1 MTVISQ
7 YEAGIASGDIQDDPM
22 QRKVLLA
29 MQRLAEDLQAP
40 KRTWF
45 HRRYQQ
51 EIKGLYIHGP
61 VGVGKSY
68 LMDLF
73 YQQIGERKKARFHFH
88 HFMQQIDAQLRRLQ
102 GQKDPLRRIAAD
114 FSKRTRLLC
123 FDEFLV
129 HDVAYAMILAE
140 LLQAF
145 FAQGIVLVAT
155 SNTCPDDLYLNGV
168 QRARFLPAIALIKSR
183 CEVISLGDKKDYR
196 LGREPLQ
203 EAYLYPLGSA
213 TDKILNEQFTAIEQN
228 SVSQGSLMVQTRDIP
243 FVKCGERAIWFDF
256 KVICNLPRSQL
267 DYLEI
272 ADRFDTVFVSDIP
285 VLTKNDTV
293 YAILLIH
300 FVDVMYDRGI
310 RLIISAAVPL
320 SQLYVQGEMKDSFK
334 RTLSRLQEMQS
345 VDYIRR
351 HPRRRVQNLLSSLP
365 LTPEEETAGRSKK
378 AKKSTK

>member
-1 MTVISQ
+1 MTLISH
-7 YEAGIASGDIQDDPM
+7 YDAAIASGDIQDDLR
-22 QRKVLLA
+22 QRQVLLS
-29 MQRLAEDLQAP
+29 MQRLAEELQMP
-40 KRTWF
+40 KRSWF
-45 HRRYQQ
+45 HRRHKQQ
-51 EIKGLYIHGP
+51 VLGLYIHGP

-73 YQQIGERKKARFHFH
+73 YQQINERKKARFHFH
-88 HFMQQIDAQLRRLQ
+88 HFMQQIDMQLRRLQ
-102 GQKDPLRRIAAD
+102 GQKDPLWHIAAD

-145 FAQGIVLVAT
+145 FARGVILVAT

-168 QRARFLPAIALIKSR
+168 QRARFLPAIALIKSH
-183 CEVISLGDKKDYR
+183 CEVISLGYKRDYR
-196 LGREPLQ
+196 LGRERLV

-213 TDKILNEQFTAIEQN
+213 TEERLTDQFDLLEQN
-228 SVSQGSLMVQTRDIP
+228 SVSCGNLMVQNREIP
-243 FVKCGERAIWFDF
+243 FIKCGERAIWFDF

-272 ADRFDTVFVSDIP
+272 ADRFDTIFVSDIP
-285 VLTKNDTV
+285 ALTANDTV
-293 YAILLIH
+293 YAILLVH

-310 RLIISAAVPL
+310 RLIISAATPL
-320 SQLYVQGEMKDSFK
+320 QQLYVQGEVLDSFK

-345 VDYIRR
+345 ADYARR
-351 HPRRRVQNLLSSLP
+351 HPRRQVQNWVNISSD
-365 LTPEEETAGRSKK
+365 KK
-378 AKKSTK
+378 DHK

>member
-7 YEAGIASGDIQDDPM
+7 YEAAIASGDIQDDLM
-22 QRKVLLA
+22 QRKVLLS
-29 MQRLAEDLQAP
+29 MQRLAEELQMP
-40 KRTWF
+40 KRSWF
-45 HRRYQQ
+45 HRRRKQV
-51 EIKGLYIHGP
+51 IKGLYIHGP

-114 FSKRTRLLC
+114 FAKRVHLLC

-145 FAQGIVLVAT
+145 FAEGVVLVAT

-183 CEVISLGDKKDYR
+183 CEVINLSDKKDYR
-196 LGREPLQ
+196 LGRDPLQ
-203 EAYLYPLGSA
+203 EAYLYPLGST
-213 TDKILNEQFTAIEQN
+213 TDKILNEQFTTIEKN
-228 SVSQGSLMVQTRDIP
+228 SVSQGNLTVQNRDIP
-243 FVKCGERAIWFDF
+243 FVKCGERAVWFDF

-285 VLTKNDTV
+285 VLTTNDTV
-293 YAILLIH
+293 YAILLVH

-320 SQLYVQGEMKDSFK
+320 PQLYVQGEMKDSFN
-334 RTLSRLQEMQS
+334 RTLSRLEEMQS
-345 VDYIRR
+345 VDYVRR
-351 HPRRRVQNLLSSLP
+351 HPRRQVQNLLSTSP
-365 LTPEEETAGRSKK
+365 LTQEGTADQGKK
-378 AKKSTK
+378 TKKTTM